1 MDTEPPAGSAED
13 VRSWPT
19 GRLLSVAARLI
30 EARWTV
36 LLEQLD
42 LTHAGLIALHTLG
55 EDALPQRVL
64 AHRCKVTDQTMSRIV
79 DRLRRSGF
87 VERGTDPQ
95 DGRRVLVSATPEG
108 REVYRRA
115 VVAER
120 HDPVVWGALG
130 NDEAFREKLLE
141 IVGQL
146 GR

>member
-1 MDTEPPAGSAED
+1 MDTDPAPGPDDD

-30 EARWTV
+30 EARWMV

-64 AHRCKVTDQTMSRIV
+64 AHRCKVTDQTMSRII
-79 DRLRRSGF
+79 DRLYRSGF
-87 VERGTDPQ
+87 VERGADPE
-95 DGRRVLVSATPEG
+95 DGRRVRVRATAAG
-108 REVYRRA
+108 RDVYRRA

-120 HDPVVWGALG
+120 QDPVVRGALG
-130 NDEAFREKLLE
+130 HDEAFREKLLE
-141 IVGQL
+141 IVTQL